1 MSLSGEGQLKV
12 RGQVSEARGRRPSH
26 MSVTHELG
34 KPCNL
39 SQASVSPPAKWSEV
53 VLSSRLDP
61 LAEEQLGQLHCVL

>member
-1 MSLSGEGQLKV
+1 
-12 RGQVSEARGRRPSH
+12 